1 MVVPDLKSTF
11 VLNSGALGIKDYV
24 IRMLCQM
31 NGQMAYFVAY
41 RAIELFMQVAFS
53 GTFFTK

>member
-1 MVVPDLKSTF
+1 
-11 VLNSGALGIKDYV
+11 
-24 IRMLCQM
+24 M

-41 RAIELFMQVAFS
+41 GAIELTREPFMQVAFS